1 MELVF
6 LVLATI
12 ILGPPALLIYLGYK
26 HLYLEMS
33 QPNRRDFL
41 IGFFGIILVNA
52 LLAGPLYF
60 SNLWVS
66 GLWTPT
72 PDWVLSAISLVPW
85 VINGVLLAL
94 ALIFRRA
101 IAIGIVS
108 LVGFIV
114 AWGVLSFMLFAVSC
128 GIIIL
133 IASILS
139 S

>member
-12 ILGPPALLIYLGYK
+12 ILGPPAVLIYLGHK
-26 HLYLEMS
+26 FIYLKMS
-33 QPNRRDFL
+33 QPDRRDFL
-41 IGFFGIILVNA
+41 IGFFGAFLVNA
-52 LLAGPLYF
+52 LLAGTFLL
-60 SNLWVS
+60 SRLWVS
-66 GLWTPT
+66 SLWTPT

-108 LVGFIV
+108 LIGFIV